1 MKIGI
6 LTVPFNNNYGGFL
19 QAFALKKVLESMGHK
34 VMIINRRR
42 NRIRTLR
49 SILGDLLRALHILED
64 KQKKL
69 SKYTN
74 QFQKKYLFPYTKKY
88 YSSQELRDCVK
99 YKFDAVIVGSDQVW
113 RYRYFTDWIDD
124 FFCNFLEGTSIP
136 HFSYAASMGT
146 DEMEYS
152 HNKIEICSKLLKGF
166 RAVSVREE
174 SSVKLLKD
182 YFSVENALVV
192 LDPTLLLDKQ
202 IYVDLF
208 KDKYTK
214 PERPYIFTYI
224 LDDSK
229 EIKQSIEEFSHK
241 MNMPVVNIKAET
253 GDISEID
260 VIEPVEKWLSAIY
273 YADYV
278 ITDSFHGTVFSLIFN
293 KQFVVYGNVQFV
305 VYGNVQRGM
314 SRMQDLLNRVELTD
328 RLIFSNYKVK
338 TILEQEIDWV
348 SVNKQINI
356 YKESSM
362 AFLKSS
368 LT

>member
-19 QAFALKKVLESMGHK
+19 QAFALKRVLESMGHK
-34 VMIINRRR
+34 VMFINRQR
-42 NRIRTLR
+42 NRTRTPR
-49 SILGDLLRALHILED
+49 SILGDLLRGLQLLEN

-74 QFQKKYLFPYTKKY
+74 QFQKKYLFPYTKKF
-88 YSSQELRDCVK
+88 YSSQELRDSVK

-113 RYRYFTDWIDD
+113 RYRYFTDWVDD
-124 FFCNFLEGTSIP
+124 FFCNFLEGTNIP

-152 HNKIEICSKLLKGF
+152 QNKIEICSKLLKGF

-174 SSVKLLKD
+174 SSVKLLKE
-182 YFSVENALVV
+182 YFGVENAQLV
-192 LDPTLLLDKQ
+192 LDPTFLLDKQ
-202 IYVDLF
+202 VYIDLF
-208 KDKYTK
+208 KDEYPQPKD
-214 PERPYIFTYI
+214 PYIFTYV
-224 LDDSK
+224 LDDSE
-229 EIKQSIEEFSHK
+229 EIKRAIEEFSRQK
-241 MNMPVVNIKAET
+241 KQPVVNIKAQT
-253 GDISEID
+253 GNINEIK

-293 KQFVVYGNVQFV
+293 KQFIVYGNI
-305 VYGNVQRGM
+305 QRGM
-314 SRMQDLLNRVELTD
+314 SRMQDLLNRVSLQN
-328 RLIFSNYKVK
+328 RLITSNTGVSAL
-338 TILEQEIDWV
+338 LEKKIDWT
-348 SVNKQINI
+348 SVNKQIDI

-362 AFLKSS
+362 SFLRNS

>member
-34 VMIINRRR
+34 VMIINRRT

-49 SILGDLLRALHILED
+49 SRIGDLLRDLHLLED

-74 QFQKKYLFPYTKKY
+74 QFQKKYLFPYTRKY
-88 YSSQELRDCVK
+88 YSSLELKDCVK

-113 RYRYFTDWIDD
+113 RYRFFRDWVAD
-124 FFCNFLEGTSIP
+124 FFCNFLEGTNIP

-146 DEMEYS
+146 DEMDYPQD
-152 HNKIEICSKLLKGF
+152 KIEICSRLLKDF
-166 RAVSVREE
+166 KAISVREE
-174 SSVKLLKD
+174 SSVKLLKE
-182 YFSVENALVV
+182 YFGVENAQVV
-192 LDPTLLLDKQ
+192 LDPTFLLDKQ

-208 KDKYTK
+208 KDKYAK

-224 LDDSK
+224 LDDSEK
-229 EIKQSIEEFSHK
+229 IKRFIEEFSHQN
-241 MNMPVVNIKAET
+241 NMPVINIKAQT
-253 GDISEID
+253 GDINEID

-293 KQFVVYGNVQFV
+293 KQFVVYGNVQ
-305 VYGNVQRGM
+305 RGM
-314 SRMQDLLNRVELTD
+314 SRMQDLLGRVELTD
-328 RLIFSNYKVK
+328 RLLTLGDAAGKKLSPKINWDPVNNRISFQKEHSLSF
-338 TILEQEIDWV
+338 LEAAL
-348 SVNKQINI
+348 
-356 YKESSM
+356 YSM
-362 AFLKSS
+362 N
-368 LT
+368 

>member
-19 QAFALKKVLESMGHK
+19 QAFALKRVLVDMGHN

-42 NRIRTLR
+42 NRTRTPR
-49 SILGDLLRALHILED
+49 SILGDLLRGLHLLED
-64 KQKKL
+64 RQKKL

-88 YSSQELRDCVK
+88 YSSQELKDCVK

-113 RYRYFTDWIDD
+113 RYWYFKDWIDD
-124 FFCNFLEGTSIP
+124 FFCNFLKGTNIP

-146 DEMEYS
+146 DEMDYS
-152 HNKIEICSKLLKGF
+152 QDKIEICSKLLKEF
-166 RAVSVREE
+166 KAISVREE
-174 SSVKLLKD
+174 SSVNLLRE
-182 YFSVENALVV
+182 YFGVENAQLV
-192 LDPTLLLDKQ
+192 LDPTFLLDRQ
-202 IYVDLF
+202 AYIDLF

-214 PERPYIFTYI
+214 PENPYIFTYV
-224 LDDSK
+224 LDDSE
-229 EIKQSIEEFSHK
+229 EIKRSIEDFSYK
-241 MNMPVVNIKAET
+241 MNMPIINIKAET

-293 KQFVVYGNVQFV
+293 KQFVVYGNI
-305 VYGNVQRGM
+305 QRGM
-314 SRMQDLLNRVELTD
+314 SRMQDLLGRVGLTD
-328 RLIFSNYKVK
+328 RLLTTGDAAGEKLSPKIN
-338 TILEQEIDWV
+338 WN
-348 SVNKQINI
+348 SVNNRINA
-356 YKESSM
+356 YKDSSM
-362 AFLKSS
+362 TFLKNA
-368 LT
+368 LTL

>member
-293 KQFVVYGNVQFV
+293 KQFVVYGNVQ
-305 VYGNVQRGM
+305 RGM

>member
-19 QAFALKKVLESMGHK
+19 QAFALKRVLESMGHK

-42 NRIRTLR
+42 NRTRTLR
-49 SILGDLLRALHILED
+49 SILGDLLRCLHILED

-69 SKYTN
+69 SKYTD

-99 YKFDAVIVGSDQVW
+99 YQFDAVIVGSDQVW
-113 RYRYFTDWIDD
+113 RYRYFTDWVDD
-124 FFCNFLEGTSIP
+124 FFCNFLEGTNIP

-152 HNKIEICSKLLKGF
+152 QNKIEICSKLLKGF

-174 SSVKLLKD
+174 SSVKLLRD
-182 YFSVENALVV
+182 YFGVENAQVV

-214 PERPYIFTYI
+214 SERPYIFTYI
-224 LDDSK
+224 LDDSE
-229 EIKQSIEEFSHK
+229 EIKQSIEDFSHK
-241 MNMPVVNIKAET
+241 MKMPVVNIKAQT

-260 VIEPVEKWLSAIY
+260 VIEPVEKWLSSIY

-293 KQFVVYGNVQFV
+293 KQFVVYGNI
-305 VYGNVQRGM
+305 QRGM

-328 RLIFSNYKVK
+328 RLLTSNDAAGKKVMQP
-338 TILEQEIDWV
+338 INWD
-348 SVNKQINI
+348 SVNNRMIL
-356 YKESSM
+356 YKDSSM
-362 AFLKSS
+362 TFLKNA
-368 LT
+368 LTL

>member
-19 QAFALKKVLESMGHK
+19 QAFALKRVLESMGHK

-49 SILGDLLRALHILED
+49 SILGDLLRGLHILEN

-74 QFQKKYLFPYTKKY
+74 QFQKKYLHPYTKKY
-88 YSSQELRDCVK
+88 YSSQELKKCTK

-113 RYRYFTDWIDD
+113 RYRYFTDWVDD
-124 FFCNFLEGTSIP
+124 FFCNFLEGTDIP

-146 DEMEYS
+146 DEKEYS
-152 HNKIEICSKLLKGF
+152 NNKIEICSKLLKGF
-166 RAVSVREE
+166 RAISVREE

-182 YFSVENALVV
+182 YFGVENAQVV

-208 KDKYTK
+208 KEKYAK

-224 LDDSK
+224 LDDSE
-229 EIKQSIEEFSHK
+229 EIKQSIEDFSHK
-241 MNMPVVNIKAET
+241 MNMPIINIKAET
-253 GDISEID
+253 GNISEID

-293 KQFVVYGNVQFV
+293 KQFVVYGNVQ
-305 VYGNVQRGM
+305 RGM
-314 SRMQDLLNRVELTD
+314 SRMQDLLGRVELTD
-328 RLIFSNYKVK
+328 RLLTSDDTAGENLHTKINW
-338 TILEQEIDWV
+338 D
-348 SVNKQINI
+348 SVNNRMSL
-356 YKESSM
+356 YKDSSM
-362 AFLKSS
+362 TFLKNA
-368 LT
+368 LTL

>member
-19 QAFALKKVLESMGHK
+19 QAFALKRVLESIGHT
-34 VMIINRRR
+34 VMIINRQR
-42 NRIRTLR
+42 NRNRTLR
-49 SILGDLLRALHILED
+49 SIFGDLLRCLHLLED
-64 KQKKL
+64 KQRKL

-74 QFQKKYLFPYTKKY
+74 QFQKKYMFPYTKKY

-113 RYRYFTDWIDD
+113 RYRYFKDWIDD
-124 FFCNFLEGTSIP
+124 FFCNFLEGTKIP

-146 DEMEYS
+146 DEMDYPQD
-152 HNKIEICSKLLKGF
+152 KIEICSKLLKNF
-166 RAVSVREE
+166 KAISVREE
-174 SSVKLLKD
+174 SSVKLLKE
-182 YFSVENALVV
+182 YFGVENTQVV
-192 LDPTLLLDKQ
+192 LDPTFLLDKQ
-202 IYVDLF
+202 VYVDLF

-214 PERPYIFTYI
+214 PEKPFIFTYV

-229 EIKQSIEEFSHK
+229 EIHQSIEAFSCQ
-241 MNMPVVNIKAET
+241 MNMPVVNIKAQT
-253 GDISEID
+253 GNINEID

-293 KQFVVYGNVQFV
+293 KQFVVYGNA
-305 VYGNVQRGM
+305 QRGM

-328 RLIFSNYKVK
+328 RLFSSNIAIGEKLVEG
-338 TILEQEIDWV
+338 INWD
-348 SVNKQINI
+348 SVNDLISTFKD
-356 YKESSM
+356 SSM
-362 AFLKSS
+362 YFLKNALDS
-368 LT
+368 